1 MGGETEREN
10 MAWYDGLIPGRR
22 QQLEEKL
29 NPAQPL
35 ISRDEGF
42 NITSREI
49 PTNYRN
55 AYEQQE
61 VVNRGVNMI
70 VDDVAEIPIDVG
82 DKIVGLDPIIKN
94 IRKSRVNLLLNI
106 EPNPF
111 QDINSFKRNL
121 IIDLLIDG
129 NIFVYFDGVHLY
141 QLPADNVE
149 IETHE
154 TQYITK
160 YVYQGQ
166 VNYTPSEII
175 HVKENS
181 FNSIYR
187 GVPRLK
193 PAWRTMKLLGSMR
206 NFQDNFFKNGA
217 VPGLVLKSPNTL
229 SEKIKERMLAAWRVR
244 YNPNT
249 GGRRPLI
256 LDGGLEI
263 DNLNEVNFKDLDFQ
277 PSIAAN
283 EKIILTALGVPPL
296 LLDSGNNANIRPNLR
311 LYYLE
316 TVLPIV
322 RKINYAFERY
332 FGFDLQEDV
341 SRVPALQPELRDQA
355 AYYQSLVNTGIITP
369 NEARE
374 AMRMEPLDGLDEV
387 RIPANIAGSS
397 ANPSEGGRPSEDDTS
412 EEEDND

>member
-1 MGGETEREN
+1 
-10 MAWYDGLIPGRR
+10 MAWYDRLIPGRVER
-22 QQLEEKL
+22 L
-29 NPAQPL
+29 NPAQPM
-35 ISRDEGF
+35 ISREEGMMVS
-42 NITSREI
+42 TRENS
-49 PTNYRN
+49 TNYRN

-70 VDDVAEIPIDVG
+70 VDDVAEVPVDVG
-82 DKIVGLDPIIKN
+82 EKVIGITPVVKN
-94 IRKSRVNLLLNI
+94 IRRSKVNSLLNV

-111 QDINSFKRNL
+111 QDISSFKRNL
-121 IIDLLIDG
+121 VIDLLIDG
-129 NIFVYFDGVHLY
+129 NIFIYFDGSALY
-141 QLPADNVE
+141 QLPAENVE

-154 TQYITK
+154 TQYVTK
-160 YVYQGQ
+160 YIYDGQ
-166 VNYTPSEII
+166 IDYSPSEII
-175 HVKENS
+175 HIKENS

-193 PAWRTMKLLGSMR
+193 PAWRTMQLLGSMR

-256 LDGGLEI
+256 LDGGLEVS
-263 DNLNEVNFKDLDFQ
+263 NLTQVSFKDLDFQ
-277 PSIAAN
+277 PSILAN
-283 EKIILTALGVPPL
+283 EKIILQALGIPPL
-296 LLDSGNNANIRPNLR
+296 LLDSGNNANIRPNHR

-316 TVLPIV
+316 TILPII
-322 RKINYAFERY
+322 RKFNYAFERF

-341 SRVPALQPELRDQA
+341 SNIPALQPELQDKA
-355 AYYQSLVNTGIITP
+355 AYYSTLVNGGIITP

-374 AMRMEPLDGLDEV
+374 SMRLEGIEGNDELRV
-387 RIPANIAGSS
+387 PANIAGSA
-397 ANPSEGGRPSEDDTS
+397 ANPSEGGRPSEDT
-412 EEEDND
+412 EDDD

>member
-1 MGGETEREN
+1 
-10 MAWYDGLIPGRR
+10 MAWYDRLLGR
-22 QQLEEKL
+22 EEKL
-29 NPAQPL
+29 NPAQPM
-35 ISRDEGF
+35 ISREEGMA
-42 NITSREI
+42 ITTRENS
-49 PTNYRN
+49 TNYRN

-82 DKIVGLDPIIKN
+82 EKIVGISSVVKN
-94 IRKSRVNLLLNI
+94 IRRSKVNTLLNV

-111 QDINSFKRNL
+111 QDISSFKRNL

-129 NIFVYFDGVHLY
+129 NIFVYFDGQGLY
-141 QLPADNVE
+141 QLPAENVE

-154 TQYITK
+154 TQYVTQYI
-160 YVYQGQ
+160 YDGQ
-166 VNYTPSEII
+166 VEYSPSEIVHI
-175 HVKENS
+175 KENS

-193 PAWRTMKLLGSMR
+193 PAWRTMQLLGSMR

-256 LDGGLEI
+256 LDGGLEVS
-263 DNLNEVNFKDLDFQ
+263 NLTQVSFKDLDFQ
-277 PSIAAN
+277 PSIESN
-283 EKIILTALGVPPL
+283 EKIILQALGIPPL
-296 LLDSGNNANIRPNLR
+296 LLDSGNNANIRPNHR

-316 TVLPIV
+316 TLLPIV
-322 RKINYAFERY
+322 KKINYAFERF
-332 FGFDLQEDV
+332 FGFDLLEDV
-341 SRVPALQPELRDQA
+341 SNIPALQPELQDKA
-355 AYYQSLVNTGIITP
+355 AYYSTLVNGGIITP

-374 AMRMEPLDGLDEV
+374 SMRMESIEGNDELRV
-387 RIPANIAGSS
+387 PANIAGSA
-397 ANPSEGGRPSEDDTS
+397 ANPSEGGRPSED
-412 EEEDND
+412 EEND

>member
-1 MGGETEREN
+1 

-29 NPAQPL
+29 NPAQPF
-35 ISRDEGF
+35 IARDEGF
-42 NITSREI
+42 NITSRET

-61 VVNRGVNMI
+61 IVNRGVNMI
-70 VDDVAEIPIDVG
+70 VDDVAEIPTDVG
-82 DKIVGLDPIIKN
+82 DKIVGLDPVIKN

-141 QLPADNVE
+141 QLPADNME

-263 DNLNEVNFKDLDFQ
+263 ENLTQVSFKDLDFQ

-283 EKIILTALGVPPL
+283 EKIILQALGIPPL

-316 TVLPIV
+316 TILPIV
-322 RKINYAFERY
+322 RKVNYAFERY
-332 FGFDLQEDV
+332 FGFDLKEDV
-341 SRVPALQPELRDQA
+341 SDVPALQPELRDQA

-369 NEARE
+369 NEARD
-374 AMRMEPLDGLDEV
+374 AMRMEQLEGLDEV

-412 EEEDND
+412 EEENND